1 MARIAIRYF
10 VERPG
15 RGGGVRRFWQ
25 PGCGLRAAGWRSTRL
40 ADDRAAAI
48 AQAEAINAAV
58 DRWRRGQPP
67 SPPPEHRAL
76 VARTAPPGLD
86 DGDVPPPRPDSL
98 KALIHRYRHSDDFR
112 ELRAST
118 RRAYEDNLRSLDRWA
133 GDAPLEVLTPERFVA
148 LWKSMRA
155 ETPTKAKGV
164 VTMARILFGWARRS
178 GLYAGYRQGGAL
190 IPENPATRLN
200 IRGPKPRRCEADLWT
215 PEEIAIFAAVAE
227 HLGRLSVGVAVELN
241 AWVGQR
247 EGDLLALTIG
257 QYRDGEIVLRQ
268 SKTGAR
274 VFLPVNLVPELGD
287 RLAALDA
294 GRLQSRVAPTSLI
307 YNERTGRPWTT
318 HSFRHAFDDIR
329 AEAAR
334 WCPSLAARQF
344 MLLRHTAI
352 VRLAE
357 AGSTAEEISAISGH
371 TLQSVNQILE
381 RYLVRT
387 RKMAS
392 AALRRRVAMASPVR
406 TPPP

>member
-1 MARIAIRYF
+1 MARIAVRYF

-25 PGCGLRAAGWRSTRL
+25 PNGALRAAGWRSTRL

-48 AQAEAINAAV
+48 AQAETINAAV
-58 DRWRRGQPP
+58 DRWRRGQPAD
-67 SPPPEHRAL
+67 PPQEHRAL
-76 VARTAPPGLD
+76 VARILPPGLD
-86 DGDVPPPRPDSL
+86 GGCIPPPRPGSL
-98 KALIHRYRHSDDFR
+98 KALIHSYRLADDFR

-118 RRAYEDNLRSLDRWA
+118 RRAYEDNLRTLDRWA

-190 IPENPATRLN
+190 VPENPATRLN

-227 HLGRLSVGVAVELN
+227 HLGRLSIGVSVELN
-241 AWVGQR
+241 AWIGQR
-247 EGDLLALTIG
+247 EGDLLALTVG
-257 QYRDGEIVLRQ
+257 HYRNGEIVLRQ

-274 VFLPVNLVPELGD
+274 LSLPVDLVPELGG
-287 RLAALDA
+287 RLAALDTL
-294 GRLQSRVAPTSLI
+294 RQKSRVAPTSLI
-307 YNERTGRPWTT
+307 FNERTGRPWTT

-371 TLQSVNQILE
+371 TLQSVNQVLE

-387 RKMAS
+387 KRMAA
-392 AALRRRVAMASPVR
+392 AALRKRIAAEIPSPD
-406 TPPP
+406 